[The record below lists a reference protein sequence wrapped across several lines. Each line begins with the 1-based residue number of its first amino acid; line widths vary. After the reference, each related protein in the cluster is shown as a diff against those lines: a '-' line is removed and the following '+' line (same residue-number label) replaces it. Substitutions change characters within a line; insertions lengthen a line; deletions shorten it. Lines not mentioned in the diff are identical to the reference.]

1 MDPRTDGRREL
12 AVLAAALVGA
22 SRLVDPPVAWAV
34 VALTAA
40 TLVAGAW
47 RALDASGPR
56 SVPFAMLILPSAAAV
71 VSCLA
76 IRLVPVEPILG
87 LAIVAAGVLVQLA
100 LTLEARLAAA
110 VGGAS
115 SAVREQVVWLAL
127 IVAFVG
133 FVGIAGAVPGGLVDP
148 DASSTPVGSLDVAI
162 LAMSDAAL
170 AAVLGYRL
178 AALRIATTR
187 DVLAFA
193 TTSAAVV
200 LVAAGALHA
209 LAVPRLLGPA
219 LLTLVFFLWEAL
231 HAAGPARR
239 RDARWLWEVVLLAAL
254 GLVVVA
260 LNGRLAT

>member
-56 SVPFAMLILPSAAAV
+56 SVPFAMLIL
-71 VSCLA
+71 
-76 IRLVPVEPILG
+76 VPVEPILG

-100 LTLEARLAAA
+100 LGLEARLAAA